1 MTRAIAVIVV
11 AGLCAAMFGVD
22 ESAWAAQ
29 DDAARQAARQQQAI
43 STRVSKID
51 VGSVVKVERNDG
63 RKIEGVLTA
72 KTPDSITLN
81 VYQRRPFRRPRLVST
96 DTISLGEIREIKKPL
111 TRTQITLITTG
122 IAVGSCAA
130 IVLVATSSLDSK
142 SPQAIL
148 SIEDKPAPA
157 TSGAP
162 EPSDTEQGS
171 SSNTP

>member
-43 STRVSKID
+43 STRVDKIG

-72 KTPDSITLN
+72 KLPDSITVD
-81 VYQRRPFRRPRLVST
+81 VYQRRAFRRPRLVST
-96 DTISLGEIREIKKPL
+96 DTISLGDIREIKKPL
-111 TRTQITLITTG
+111 TRTQIALITTG
-122 IAVGSCAA
+122 VAVGSCTA
-130 IVLVATSSLDSK
+130 IVLVASSSLDVK
-142 SPQAIL
+142 SPQATL
-148 SIEDKPAPA
+148 STGEEPAPA
-157 TSGAP
+157 TSGTP
-162 EPSDTEQGS
+162 QPSDTEQGS
-171 SSNTP
+171 SSTTP